1 MSYTQILLA
10 TNDHIGR
17 ITLNR
22 PEKRNAL
29 TRTAMGEMV
38 QALEAMKADAD
49 VQVVV
54 VTGAGQEAFCAG
66 ADINE
71 FLHADPLA
79 QREQNEAYRGLCQTL
94 MQFEKPI
101 LGAINGLALGGGAG
115 MTLMFDFV
123 IASEAVRFGFP
134 EIRAGIFPMM
144 VAANLFRVI
153 GRRKA
158 LELILTGETIDARE
172 AERIGLINRVV
183 SSEELAAEVNKLAS
197 TLLRLS
203 PMALWLG
210 KEALHRSGGM
220 HPAEALDYLKEMAT
234 VMLLTEDAQAGL
246 EAVLGR
252 KQARWK
258 GR

>member
-1 MSYTQILLA
+1 MSFTQILCEA
-10 TNDHIGR
+10 GNNVGR

-29 TRTAMGEMV
+29 TRTAMAEMV
-38 QALEAMKADAD
+38 RALKGMEEDPA

-71 FLHADPLA
+71 FLHEDPMGRRA
-79 QREQNEAYRGLCQTL
+79 QNEAYRRLCQAL

-101 LGAINGLALGGGAG
+101 LGAINGPALGGGAG

-123 IASEAVRFGFP
+123 IASEAARFGFP

-144 VAANLFRVI
+144 VVANLFRVI

-172 AERIGLINRVV
+172 AERIGLINRVA
-183 SSEELAAEVNKLAS
+183 SSKELAAEIDKLAS

-203 PMALWLG
+203 PVALRLG
-210 KEALHRSGGM
+210 KEALHRSAGM
-220 HPAEALDYLKEMAT
+220 HPAEALDYLREMAT

-246 EAVLGR
+246 EAVLAR
-252 KQARWK
+252 KQPRWK